1 MTNYLVRQ
9 YRPSYVNGFANQAA
23 RDVAY
28 DDITK
33 VPWAENFKHD
43 GFTHFV
49 VEPYE
54 GNELIIS
61 AKYTDG
67 KSWVVGFALPMES

>member
-33 VPWAENFKHD
+33 VP
-43 GFTHFV
+43 
-49 VEPYE
+49 
-54 GNELIIS
+54 
-61 AKYTDG
+61 
-67 KSWVVGFALPMES
+67 